1 MADDHPESHNNQ
13 SERERDKE
21 KEAARKIR
29 RAELIALF
37 RILTKEPAPDHD
49 FNTCP
54 ICKRFGLTSI

>member
-13 SERERDKE
+13 SEREPDKQ
-21 KEAARKIR
+21 KEAAQKIR

-37 RILTKEPAPDHD
+37 RILTKEPPPDHD